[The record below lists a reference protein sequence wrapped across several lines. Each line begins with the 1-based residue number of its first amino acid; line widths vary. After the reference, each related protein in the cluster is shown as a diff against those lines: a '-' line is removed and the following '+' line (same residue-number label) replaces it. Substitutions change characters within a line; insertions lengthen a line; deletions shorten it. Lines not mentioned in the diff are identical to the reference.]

1 MIRFQITGT
10 MQIDAEEP
18 GVYTTSRQPDD
29 DGMVLVA
36 ADPVM
41 EIRTVTLRFDTG
53 GLAADAECLF
63 THQIGTVTKRD
74 SITFYLTPAVLAAA
88 ILPKALVSDALGDSP
103 SAAEW
108 YTLITNAI
116 APGVVGTLTDG
127 VTASKID

>member
-1 MIRFQITGT
+1 MKFKVTGT
-10 MQIDAEEP
+10 MQIEAEQA

-53 GLAADAECLF
+53 GLAVDAECLF
-63 THQIGTVTKRD
+63 THQIGSVTKRD

-88 ILPKALVSDALGDSP
+88 ILPKALVSGALGDNP

-116 APGVVGTLTDG
+116 APGIVDALTDA
-127 VTASKID
+127 VTATPI

>member
-10 MQIDAEEP
+10 MQIDAEQP
-18 GVYTTSRQPDD
+18 GVYTTSRHPDD

-36 ADPVM
+36 ADPLM
-41 EIRTVTLRFDTG
+41 EIRTVTLRFGTD
-53 GLAADAECLF
+53 GLAVDAECVF

-88 ILPKALVSDALGDSP
+88 ILPKAAVSDQAGDNP
-103 SAAEW
+103 SAADW

-116 APGVVGTLTDG
+116 APGIVDALTDS
-127 VTASKID
+127 VTATPI